1 MFLRVVVPRVLQLRA
16 NGAHQPL
23 VHRVAIL
30 REGAPRGEVAA
41 EISDGVGVPIEVG
54 CHRPDRVAA
63 IAGAD
68 PSNVLTPERLV
79 RVLLDE
85 AGSRKAQP
93 AGARFAVLL
102 NRVTAADAALVDDI
116 QSRVAALDSKV
127 AVLAVGDVER
137 AGLPDVV

>member
-1 MFLRVVVPRVLQLRA
+1 
-16 NGAHQPL
+16 
-23 VHRVAIL
+23 
-30 REGAPRGEVAA
+30 
-41 EISDGVGVPIEVG
+41 
-54 CHRPDRVAA
+54 
-63 IAGAD
+63 GAD
-68 PSNVLTPERLV
+68 LSDVLTPERLV

-127 AVLAVGDVER
+127 AVVAVGDVER
-137 AGLPDVV
+137 AGLPDMV